1 MSNTATLSP
10 EVRRETIS
18 AAPAQR
24 VASLPDPAT
33 VVRIATDAEALAAA
47 HRLADLFRT
56 GAAERDRER
65 ALPWD
70 ELDLYSA
77 SGLGAI
83 TVPRSHGG
91 AQVSHV
97 TLAEVFRILSV
108 ADPALGQI
116 PQNQFGVLGV
126 VHQLGTPAQKR
137 RFYHAVLAGQRLGNA
152 GPERGTATVL
162 HQTTRLLDT
171 GNGLRLEGKRF
182 YSTGALFA
190 HWIPSRALDSEGRA
204 VLVLVERGAAGVTVT
219 DDWSSF
225 GQRTTAS
232 GSVEFSAVE
241 VDPDNVLPVWQ
252 LAGQPGLTGPVSQ
265 LIQAAIDA
273 GIAQAAIDDMLVFV
287 RERARPWVDSG
298 LTEATDDL
306 YIIQAVGRLQVDLH
320 AANEV
325 LREAGAVLDELAA
338 APVTAASSARA
349 SLAVAEAK
357 ILTTEIALQAS
368 EKLFELAGSSA
379 TRAAHNL
386 DRHWR
391 NARTHTLHDPVRW
404 KYHALGNYALNG
416 VFPKRHQWN

>member
-1 MSNTATLSP
+1 MSDTATVSSTFLCA
-10 EVRRETIS
+10 

-24 VASLPDPAT
+24 QARLPDPAS
-33 VVRIATDAEALAAA
+33 VKRIRNDAEALATATG
-47 HRLADLFRT
+47 LAGLFRS
-56 GAAERDRER
+56 GAAERDRHR

-77 SGLGAI
+77 SGLGGI

-97 TLAEVFRILSV
+97 TLAEVFRILSA

-126 VHQLGTPAQKR
+126 VHQLGTAAQKE
-137 RFYHAVLAGQRLGNA
+137 RFYGAVLAGQRLGNA
-152 GPERGTATVL
+152 GPERGTPTVL
-162 HQTTRLLDT
+162 HQSTRLLQ
-171 GNGLRLEGKRF
+171 GSAGLRLDGKRY

-190 HWIPSRALDSEGRA
+190 HWIPTRALDSEGRA
-204 VLVLVERGAAGVTVT
+204 VLALVERGAAGLTVT
-219 DDWSSF
+219 DDWTSF

-232 GSVEFSAVE
+232 GSVEFSAVA
-241 VDPDNVLPVWQ
+241 VDPGNVLPVWR

-273 GIAQAAIDDMLVFV
+273 GIAEAAIDDALAFV

-298 LTEATDDL
+298 LSEASEDP

-325 LREAGAVLDELAA
+325 LREAGVVLDEVAA

-349 SLAVAEAK
+349 SVAVAEAK
-357 ILTTEIALQAS
+357 ILTTEIALEAS

-391 NARTHTLHDPVRW
+391 NARTHTLHDPGRW